1 MYKIIKIISY
11 LIRQFWLPNPFA
23 NMFEPNIAEI
33 VNWAVGGVF
42 VLLAYIL
49 TGTWYE
55 SEEGYYWLGSLGF
68 LINYAILTGLLLLI
82 SKLISVL
89 WLIIVIF
96 LIAYIL
102 LCVIE
107 YKLFNRHR
115 NVF

>member
-23 NMFEPNIAEI
+23 NMFEPSVAEI
-33 VNWAVGGVF
+33 VNWSVGGVF
-42 VLLAYIL
+42 MLLAYIL

-55 SEEGYYWLGSLGF
+55 SEKGYYWLGSLGF
-68 LINYAILTGLLLLI
+68 LINYAILTALLLLI
-82 SKLISVL
+82 SKLTTIL
-89 WLIIVIF
+89 WLIAVIF

-107 YKLFNRHR
+107 YKLFNRHQYI
-115 NVF
+115 F